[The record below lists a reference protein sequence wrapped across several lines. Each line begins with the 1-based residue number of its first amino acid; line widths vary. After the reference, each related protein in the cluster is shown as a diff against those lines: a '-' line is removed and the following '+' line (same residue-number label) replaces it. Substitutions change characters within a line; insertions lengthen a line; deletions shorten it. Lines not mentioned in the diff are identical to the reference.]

1 MSLTKMVNGVEQDI
15 SPEEEAAIC
24 AEWSANAALPVEVQ
38 KDPVDKLKAFLA
50 NNPDVRELITQ
61 A

>member
-1 MSLTKMVNGVEQDI
+1 MVNGVEQDI